1 MHIKFLA
8 HGTGSGARASA
19 YLMGPHDHTGEPRA
33 GVAVLR
39 GDPVLFAA
47 VADSLPFQ
55 QRYSS
60 AVISWAAEEAPR
72 PDEISAVL
80 DDFEALAFA
89 GLAREDVHLTAVE
102 HAEADG
108 GVHVHILIPRVHLG
122 SGKSFNPA
130 PPGQRKDFDAVRDK
144 HNHEKGWARPDDP
157 LRARLLRPDFEAY
170 KAVTDHTAIKKQLT
184 DHLIGAVAQG
194 VVSNAAE
201 LRAYLQEGL
210 GCEITRT
217 GKDYTSVKP
226 EGYPKAMRLKG
237 ELYGESWTAQSTLER
252 EAQAAARAGIGR
264 GGEVSASA
272 ARDAQERLAGAHQ
285 RRAEYNRDRYQGR
298 DRGLA
303 PADLRREQALENGLD
318 GGQGRSRH
326 AETGL
331 QRLVQSRAA
340 GDFLRGGVTDGKL
353 VWHELD
359 MGSDRARHGD
369 VAEFAARDQ
378 QRPEHAGR
386 VAEGGELLQGGGW
399 QTLHHRPQDWGA
411 VQDRGGQDGRGGALN
426 DRAGAGTVGEAG
438 ADRTAAR
445 TTNRGLEAAIAAAG
459 ALFER
464 VAKGVQRCAQELWE
478 AMQRPARGDP
488 DVGERGNALEQ
499 GYQHS
504 ARELEQQCQ
513 RLEQGAGELAERAGL
528 INEQAKEL
536 KESKELELSLEYE
549 RYRGL
554 EL

>member
-8 HGTGSGARASA
+8 HGTGSGAHASA

-217 GKDYTSVKP
+217 GKD
-226 EGYPKAMRLKG
+226 
-237 ELYGESWTAQSTLER
+237 
-252 EAQAAARAGIGR
+252 
-264 GGEVSASA
+264 
-272 ARDAQERLAGAHQ
+272 
-285 RRAEYNRDRYQGR
+285 
-298 DRGLA
+298 
-303 PADLRREQALENGLD
+303 
-318 GGQGRSRH
+318 
-326 AETGL
+326 
-331 QRLVQSRAA
+331 
-340 GDFLRGGVTDGKL
+340 
-353 VWHELD
+353 
-359 MGSDRARHGD
+359 
-369 VAEFAARDQ
+369 
-378 QRPEHAGR
+378 
-386 VAEGGELLQGGGW
+386 
-399 QTLHHRPQDWGA
+399 
-411 VQDRGGQDGRGGALN
+411 
-426 DRAGAGTVGEAG
+426 
-438 ADRTAAR
+438 
-445 TTNRGLEAAIAAAG
+445 
-459 ALFER
+459 
-464 VAKGVQRCAQELWE
+464 
-478 AMQRPARGDP
+478 
-488 DVGERGNALEQ
+488 
-499 GYQHS
+499 
-504 ARELEQQCQ
+504 
-513 RLEQGAGELAERAGL
+513 
-528 INEQAKEL
+528 
-536 KESKELELSLEYE
+536 
-549 RYRGL
+549 
-554 EL
+554 

>member
-194 VVSNAAE
+194 VVSNADE

-226 EGYPKAMRLKG
+226 EGYPKAIRLKG

-264 GGEVSASA
+264 GGEVSARA
-272 ARDAQERLAGAHQ
+272 ARDAEERLAGAHQ

-298 DRGLA
+298 DRGLS
-303 PADLRREQALENGLD
+303 PADLRCEQAIESGLE
-318 GGQGRSRH
+318 GGQGRSRD

-331 QRLVQSRAA
+331 RRLVQSHVA
-340 GDFLRGGVTDGKL
+340 GDVLRRGVTDGEL

-369 VAEFAARDQ
+369 VAGAAARDQ

-386 VAEGGELLQGGGW
+386 VAEGGELRQGQEWHG
-399 QTLHHRPQDWGA
+399 LPHRPQNWNT
-411 VQDRGGQDGRGGALN
+411 VQDRGGQDGSGGALN

-438 ADRTAAR
+438 ADRAAAR
-445 TTNRGLEAAIAAAG
+445 ATNRGLEAAIAAAS
-459 ALFER
+459 ALFGR
-464 VAKGVQRCAQELWE
+464 VAEGVQRCAQELRG
-478 AMQRPARGDP
+478 AMRRATRGVQ
-488 DVGERGNALEQ
+488 DVAEQGRSLEQ
-499 GYQHS
+499 SHRS
-504 ARELEQQCQ
+504 STWELEQQCQ
-513 RLEQGAGELAERAGL
+513 RLEQGAGKLAERAGL

-536 KESKELELSLEYE
+536 KESKELALSLEYE
-549 RYRGL
+549 RDRGL

>member
-19 YLMGPHDHTGEPRA
+19 YLMGPHDHTGELRV

-60 AVISWAAEEAPR
+60 AVISWAAEEAPKS
-72 PDEISAVL
+72 DEISAVL

-89 GLAREDVHLTAVE
+89 GLDRQDVHLTAVE

-194 VVSNAAE
+194 MVSNAAE
-201 LRAYLQEGL
+201 LRAYLKEGL

-226 EGYPKAMRLKG
+226 EGYPKAIRLKG

-264 GGEVSASA
+264 GGEVSAIA

-303 PADLRREQALENGLD
+303 PADHRLDRTIEGGLGSGPERR
-318 GGQGRSRH
+318 RS

-331 QRLVQSRAA
+331 QRLVQSHAA
-340 GDFLRGGVTDGKL
+340 RDVLRGGVTDGEL

-359 MGSDRARHGD
+359 MGSNRARHGD
-369 VAEFAARDQ
+369 VADAAARDQ

-386 VAEGGELLQGGGW
+386 VAEGGELRQRQEWHG
-399 QTLHHRPQDWGA
+399 LHHRPQDWDT
-411 VQDRGGQDGRGGALN
+411 VQDRGGQNGRGGALN

-445 TTNRGLEAAIAAAG
+445 ATNRGLEAAIAAAS
-459 ALFER
+459 ALFDR
-464 VAKGVQRCAQELWE
+464 VAKGVQRCAQELRE
-478 AMQRPARGDP
+478 AMQRPAGGAP
-488 DVGERGNALEQ
+488 DVAERGNTLEQ
-499 GYQHS
+499 GYQRS

-513 RLEQGAGELAERAGL
+513 RLEQGAGELAERAGV
-528 INEQAKEL
+528 IDEQAKEL

>member
-8 HGTGSGARASA
+8 HGTGSGAHASA

-89 GLAREDVHLTAVE
+89 GLAREDVHLTAIE

-217 GKDYTSVKP
+217 GKDYTSVRP
-226 EGYPKAMRLKG
+226 EGYPKA
-237 ELYGESWTAQSTLER
+237 
-252 EAQAAARAGIGR
+252 
-264 GGEVSASA
+264 
-272 ARDAQERLAGAHQ
+272 
-285 RRAEYNRDRYQGR
+285 
-298 DRGLA
+298 
-303 PADLRREQALENGLD
+303 
-318 GGQGRSRH
+318 
-326 AETGL
+326 
-331 QRLVQSRAA
+331 
-340 GDFLRGGVTDGKL
+340 
-353 VWHELD
+353 
-359 MGSDRARHGD
+359 
-369 VAEFAARDQ
+369 
-378 QRPEHAGR
+378 
-386 VAEGGELLQGGGW
+386 
-399 QTLHHRPQDWGA
+399 
-411 VQDRGGQDGRGGALN
+411 
-426 DRAGAGTVGEAG
+426 
-438 ADRTAAR
+438 
-445 TTNRGLEAAIAAAG
+445 
-459 ALFER
+459 
-464 VAKGVQRCAQELWE
+464 
-478 AMQRPARGDP
+478 
-488 DVGERGNALEQ
+488 
-499 GYQHS
+499 
-504 ARELEQQCQ
+504 
-513 RLEQGAGELAERAGL
+513 
-528 INEQAKEL
+528 
-536 KESKELELSLEYE
+536 
-549 RYRGL
+549 
-554 EL
+554 

>member
-8 HGTGSGARASA
+8 HGTGSGAHASA

-170 KAVTDHTAIKKQLT
+170 KTVTDHTAIKKQLT

-226 EGYPKAMRLKG
+226 EGYPKAIRLKG

-252 EAQAAARAGIGR
+252 EATAAARAGIGR

-272 ARDAQERLAGAHQ
+272 ARDAQARLTDAHQ
-285 RRAEYNRDRYQGR
+285 RRAQYNRDRYQGR

-303 PADLRREQALENGLD
+303 PADHRLDRTIEGGLGAGPERR
-318 GGQGRSRH
+318 GR

-331 QRLVQSRAA
+331 QRLVQSNAA
-340 GDFLRGGVTDGKL
+340 RDVLRGGVTGGEL

-369 VAEFAARDQ
+369 VADAAARDQ
-378 QRPEHAGR
+378 QRSEHAGR
-386 VAEGGELLQGGGW
+386 VAEGGELRQRQEWHGLP
-399 QTLHHRPQDWGA
+399 HRPQDWDT
-411 VQDRGGQDGRGGALN
+411 VQDRGGQNGRGGALN

-459 ALFER
+459 ALFDR
-464 VAKGVQRCAQELWE
+464 VAKGVQRCAQELRE
-478 AMQRPARGDP
+478 AMQRSARGDP
-488 DVGERGNALEQ
+488 DVAERGNALEQ
-499 GYQHS
+499 GYQRS

-513 RLEQGAGELAERAGL
+513 RVEQGAGELAERAGV

-549 RYRGL
+549 RYRGF